1 MSKKEERI
9 FERNPNTGEVRS
21 RPVRS
26 MEQVMEEMVSPIVP
40 RMRAEMLDE
49 IWAADKINHNG
60 HWYVRL
66 SDVCRIM
73 ESK

>member
-49 IWAADKINHNG
+49 VWAADKINHQG

-66 SDVCRIM
+66 ADVCRIM